1 MPDVPHI
8 TSELLAPM
16 PNIRH
21 GFFTRL
27 GGISTGEFHSLN
39 CGQFSGDD
47 AEDVRENRKRVERTL
62 QCRTLYSLKQVHSDI
77 VVTVEAGLPE
87 KGAQEGDGLVTNT
100 PGVGLGILGADCA
113 GVLFADSHSGVIGA
127 AHGGWKGALNGITDN
142 VIKAMCGLGAVKN
155 RIAAAIGPAIQMEHY
170 EVGLEFMDRFVKRSP
185 IPCEDCFESG
195 ETGEKRRFDLPLYL
209 ERRLQQVLPAQHID
223 RLDFDTYS
231 AGKRF
236 FSYRRTCHAG
246 GTLYGRQVSAVS
258 LV

>member
-47 AEDVRENRKRVERTL
+47 AGDVRENRKRVERTL
-62 QCRTLYSLKQVHSDI
+62 QCKTLYSLKQVHSDI

-170 EVGLEFMDRFVKRSP
+170 EVGLEFMDRFVKCSP

-195 ETGEKRRFDLPLYL
+195 ETREKRRFDLPLYL
-209 ERRLQQVLPAQHID
+209 ERRLQQVLSAEHID
-223 RLDFDTYS
+223 RLGFDTYS
-231 AGKRF
+231 AEQRF

-246 GTLYGRQVSAVS
+246 GTSYGRQVSAVS